1 MYRSAEWATHSLSVQ
16 LSQSVHFVQSSGRKR
31 ALCETTQTLYNRL
44 NTNNGRLR
52 PFESKLARLE
62 PNSRIALD
70 GVLPRSRWDL
80 RQQARVAG
88 TARCHHRLHMPMRTL
103 LHSTAQSALFA
114 SILSILLVE
123 TLGSLQEGPLDTIQN
138 ILLCQ
143 AAVIRNRTVDP

>member
-1 MYRSAEWATHSLSVQ
+1 
-16 LSQSVHFVQSSGRKR
+16 
-31 ALCETTQTLYNRL
+31 
-44 NTNNGRLR
+44 
-52 PFESKLARLE
+52 
-62 PNSRIALD
+62 
-70 GVLPRSRWDL
+70 
-80 RQQARVAG
+80 
-88 TARCHHRLHMPMRTL
+88 MPMRTL